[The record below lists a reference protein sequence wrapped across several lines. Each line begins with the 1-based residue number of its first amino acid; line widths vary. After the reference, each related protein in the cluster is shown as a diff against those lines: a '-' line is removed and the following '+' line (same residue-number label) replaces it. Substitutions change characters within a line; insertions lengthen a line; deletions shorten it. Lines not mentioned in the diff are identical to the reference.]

1 MDFPP
6 LGHLRIASPDD
17 VPRISVV
24 ATAAFRYSPLFEW
37 ERPNHAKYPEDTI
50 ESYRAQFLDAI
61 QSDDHIVLVRED
73 AYLCDENNKTAAII
87 PDNTGWTAPKAGER
101 VIVGVISIKLDPGSP
116 HVGKLKNNNGCYLA
130 TPHSLNR
137 DLNQRH
143 YDEWGLLSATAKRK
157 NRVHR
162 HSTISMIVVHPAY
175 WRRGYG
181 TQLATWA
188 RDLSRMDR
196 IPQCV
201 SAAPMSQCLFMSLG
215 FREIDAIVA
224 EGDKDD
230 PRGVK
235 TLLLEFGR
243 EYRGELYQHLILRWI
258 VKVTKDSLVGLVR
271 WTQRR
276 LNRMQVQGNEKG
288 VW

>member
-37 ERPNHAKYPEDTI
+37 ERPNHSKYPEDTL

-73 AYLCDENNKTAAII
+73 AYLHDENNKTAAII
-87 PDNTGWTAPKAGER
+87 PDNTGWTTPKAGEQ

-116 HVGKLKNNNGCYLA
+116 HVGKLKSNNGCYLA

-175 WRRGYG
+175 WRRGHG

-243 EYRGELYQHLILRWI
+243 EYRGEPYQHLILRWI
-258 VKVTKDSLVGLVR
+258 VKVTKDSLLGLVR
-271 WTQRR
+271 WTQRT
-276 LNRMQVQGNEKG
+276 LNRMQVQGNEK
-288 VW
+288 WIW